1 MKLWK
6 KATALVLAAVIV
18 VGTPLAAQAESHWID
33 GNTPEVVKMG
43 DKEVEIN
50 NRVTT
55 SAGEILWPSVITDF
69 HATDIPSL
77 IPISPKGVFDMETR
91 ASASHYD
98 DAATH
103 VYVANNREYGQLAK
117 AAMNNAINAVGG
129 KLGPSFT
136 LNLFLYEGKAYKP
149 QISTVQEMDFIMQIP
164 KSLREITR
172 DFAVLRLNPDGT
184 ISYLTDLDM
193 DPKTITFRTNYFGTY
208 SLYVLAYGG
217 HGCFDA
223 FKPLAVYNAQTAILA
238 QQQAMLLEQQKAAIL
253 AQQQAVVLAQ
263 QQQAAVLAQQQAAL
277 LAQQQQ
283 AALLAQ
289 QQQAAA
295 LLAQQQMAALLA
307 AQQAGVVR

>member
-6 KATALVLAAVIV
+6 KTTVLVLAAAVIA
-18 VGTPLAAQAESHWID
+18 GTPLAAKAEKDWID
-33 GNTPEVVKMG
+33 GNTPEVVVMG

-69 HATDIPSL
+69 YATDLPAL
-77 IPISPKGVFDMETR
+77 IPITPKHIFDMETR
-91 ASASHYD
+91 VNVSRYD

-117 AAMNNAINAVGG
+117 AAMNNAKDAVGG
-129 KLGPSFT
+129 QLGPAFT
-136 LNLFLYEGKAYKP
+136 LNLFLYEGKAYKQ
-149 QISTVQEMDFIMQIP
+149 QISTVQEMEFIMTIP
-164 KSLREITR
+164 KSLRGITR
-172 DFAVLRLNPDGT
+172 DYAVLRLNPDGT
-184 ISYLTDLDM
+184 VSYLTDLDT
-193 DPKTITFRTNYFGTY
+193 DPKTVTFRTNYFGTY
-208 SLYVLAYGG
+208 SLYALAYGG

-223 FKPLAVYNAQTAILA
+223 FKPLSVYNAQAALLA
-238 QQQAMLLEQQKAAIL
+238 QQQAAL
-253 AQQQAVVLAQ
+253 
-263 QQQAAVLAQQQAAL
+263 LAQQQAAL

-289 QQQAAA
+289 QQQMALLAQQQQQAA

-307 AQQAGVVR
+307 AQQAGVVQ